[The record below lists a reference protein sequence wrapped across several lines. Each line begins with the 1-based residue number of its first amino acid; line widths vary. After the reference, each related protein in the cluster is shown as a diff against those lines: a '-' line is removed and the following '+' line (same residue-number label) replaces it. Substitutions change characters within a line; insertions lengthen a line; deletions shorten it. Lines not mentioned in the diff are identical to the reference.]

1 MAAETKPKIYEIVCD
16 GPTGCGWRVHS
27 QVEEV
32 CQDKYA
38 VHMKT
43 CPGPRENWPEPEATE

>member
-1 MAAETKPKIYEIVCD
+1 MATDSKPKIYEIVCD